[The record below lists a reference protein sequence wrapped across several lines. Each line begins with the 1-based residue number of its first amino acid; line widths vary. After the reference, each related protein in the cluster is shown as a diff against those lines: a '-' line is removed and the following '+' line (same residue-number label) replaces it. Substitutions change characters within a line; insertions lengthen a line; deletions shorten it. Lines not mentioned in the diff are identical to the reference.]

1 MSPEQVR
8 GHAVGARLDIF
19 ALGAVLYEM
28 LSGRRAFVGDTAAD
42 TMTAILTKD
51 PEELSRPG
59 LEIPTTLE
67 RIVRHCLEKDPAER
81 FQSAKD
87 VAFALEAE
95 GGTGPTT
102 GVVTPAASWRGRY
115 VSAAA
120 VLVILG
126 GLATAL
132 SVLWRRPPAV
142 PRVTAIRQV
151 THDGMLKQLV
161 HTDGTHVYYTV
172 QSTTGSSILQVPF
185 SGGDSVPLETP
196 FRRPYLQDILPG
208 RNELLVEDDVRGQVP
223 DPVWVLSTTGG
234 SLRPLGDLE
243 AFDSAWSADGQQI
256 VYAKG
261 SDVLLAR
268 GDGSGSRRLL
278 TAPGRVRFP
287 RLSPDGRRLR
297 YTVPRESTAAFPGG
311 FLWEAAADGTA
322 PHLLLPGWNAGFGRW
337 TPDGRYYVFHATR
350 DGEVALWAR
359 RERGRWPWSAQGPS
373 APSKL
378 TTGPMSYFMPTI
390 SPDGRTLLAIGQ
402 PPGTGGELIRWDANT
417 HLFSPF
423 LGGPSVRDVEF
434 SRDGQW
440 IAYVRHPDGTL
451 WRSRPDGTGRLQ
463 LSFPPQTAS
472 LPRWSPDGRKIA
484 YTSASPEGNWD
495 TRIVAAESGKPQ
507 SAAGMPGEGDPSWSR
522 DGAKLALGRRSR
534 DHTAEHPIRIRLVDL
549 QTGKASVVPGSEGLC
564 SARWSPDGRSI
575 AALSVDHTRLV
586 LYELATG
593 RWRDLVTGTDG
604 LGYPSWTH
612 DGRWIQLG
620 KGSSIVRV
628 RVADGRIEPV
638 ASHERVPLVF
648 TVGSWRWIGI
658 ALDDSPIAL
667 RETTGP
673 TEIYALD
680 VEWP

>member
-8 GHAVGARLDIF
+8 GHAVDARSDIF
-19 ALGAVLYEM
+19 ALGAVVYEM
-28 LSGRRAFVGDTAAD
+28 LSGRRAFAGDTAVD

-59 LEIPTTLE
+59 LEIPPSLE
-67 RIVRHCLEKDPAER
+67 RTRPPLPREGPRRALPVGQGRGLRPGSGGRNKADHGAGDRSRVPAWALRHGGGGARDPRKPRHCGL
-81 FQSAKD
+81 SSS
-87 VAFALEAE
+87 
-95 GGTGPTT
+95 G
-102 GVVTPAASWRGRY
+102 AA
-115 VSAAA
+115 
-120 VLVILG
+120 
-126 GLATAL
+126 
-132 SVLWRRPPAV
+132 PPAV

-196 FRRPYLQDILPG
+196 FLRPYLQDILPG
-208 RNELLVEDDVRGQVP
+208 RNELLVEDDVRGRVP

-234 SLRPLGDLE
+234 SLRPLGLE
-243 AFDSAWSADGQQI
+243 AFDAAWSADGRQI

-278 TAPGRVRFP
+278 TAPGPALFP

-297 YTVPRESTAAFPGG
+297 YTVSGESGEPFPGG
-311 FLWEAAADGTA
+311 SLWEAAADGTA

-359 RERGRWPWSAQGPS
+359 RERGRWPWSAERAS

-378 TTGPMSYFMPTI
+378 TTGPMSYFTPTV

-484 YTSASPEGNWD
+484 YMSVTPEGNWD

-507 SAAGMPGEGDPSWSR
+507 SAAGMPGDVDPSWSP
-522 DGAKLALGRRSR
+522 DGSKLALGRRSG

-549 QTGKASVVPGSEGLC
+549 YTGKASVVPGSEGLY

-586 LYELATG
+586 VYELAKG

-628 RVADGRIEPV
+628 RVADGRIVPV

-658 ALDDSPIAL
+658 APDDSPIAL

-673 TEIYALD
+673 TEVYALD